1 METFCICLL
10 AILCIN
16 HCAHYLTHIIPSF
29 REKELTVEKLRTRM
43 ETHVPAHN
51 LIDGRKFQDMMDIFS
66 ACQFLLI
73 LSADDTD

>member
-1 METFCICLL
+1 
-10 AILCIN
+10 
-16 HCAHYLTHIIPSF
+16 
-29 REKELTVEKLRTRM
+29 M

-73 LSADDTD
+73 LSADDTDGLQTI